1 MAYQNKLLFR
11 AHLNDTGKEHRNAI
25 CSSPD
30 IISHEQVL
38 DPSRFFSE
46 NYHSDPNQPANEQL
60 KTNLIY
66 TRVNNYQ
73 SLNEPIVGY
82 IRLYKSWTSLY
93 LDPENWVKNRLLT
106 PQGKSCVR
114 VETVPGKNIAVAE
127 DLFVI
132 DGTSAPSFCLLGVVN
147 TDTVETIPQIRGY
160 ADYVEWIHSNLAVC
174 ARNLAVIAA
183 GTREDLGEL
192 YYYCNPEDH
201 DILVTFVFNVF
212 NLPNKTL
219 IGITCESLNLFNEKQ
234 VEASE
239 CNIEL
244 QVNVPTGFKGYIKVY
259 ASLPPGAVWPADA
272 RTNIESHLN
281 AKPSDRI
288 FRFGV
293 SPSLVLKNRNL
304 LSSYSSENR
313 LVLLGQCGVVF
324 K

>member
-11 AHLNDTGKEHRNAI
+11 TYLYDTGKEHRNAT

-30 IISHEQVL
+30 IISHGQVP
-38 DPSRFFSE
+38 DPSRFFSD
-46 NYHSDPNQPANEQL
+46 NYSSDPNQPANRQL

-73 SLNEPIVGY
+73 NLNEPVVGY
-82 IRLYKSWTSLY
+82 IRLYKSWSSLY
-93 LDPENWVKNRLLT
+93 LNPETWLKNRLLT
-106 PQGKSCVR
+106 PQGKSYAR
-114 VETVPGKNIAVAE
+114 VETEPGKNIAVAE

-132 DGTSAPSFCLLGVVN
+132 DGTSSPSFCLLGVVN
-147 TDTVETIPQIRGY
+147 TDTIETIPEISGY
-160 ADYVEWIHSNLAVC
+160 SDYLEWIHSNPAVC
-174 ARNLAVIAA
+174 ARNLSVISA

-201 DILVTFVFNVF
+201 DIPVTFVFNVF

-219 IGITCESLNLFNEKQ
+219 IGLTCESLKLSKEKQ
-234 VEASE
+234 VDASE
-239 CNIEL
+239 CSIEL
-244 QVNVPTGFKGYIKVY
+244 KVNVPAGFKGYIKAY
-259 ASLPPGAVWPADA
+259 ASLPAGTVWPADA
-272 RTNIESHLN
+272 RTNIESHLD

-293 SPSLVLKNRNL
+293 SPSLVLKNTNL
-304 LSSYSSENR
+304 LSSYHSENR